1 MADNEKIIYSAKLRG
16 IEYFVHFT
24 NVTNLPNILTYGL
37 LARDT
42 LDYNWIDYDFNDEL
56 RLDDISNSISLSITS
71 PNYKMFYKLR
81 SENPSKNWVVL
92 ILNACEVFKLDCAF
106 CHTNAANSF
115 ISNTSID
122 SRKTYTSFENMFSE
136 SHGQLSR
143 EQLKLYDNETT
154 DPQAEVLVLDNIPSS
169 AIQFAV
175 FNRYIIKN
183 QYENLFIGTNI
194 SYATDQGYFAPRR
207 DYSFW

>member
-1 MADNEKIIYSAKLRG
+1 MTDNEKIIHSARLRG

-37 LARDT
+37 LTKDT
-42 LDYNWIDYDFNDEL
+42 LDYNWIDYDFNDDL

-81 SENPSKNWVVL
+81 CENPSKKWVVL
-92 ILNACEVFKLDCAF
+92 ILNAYEILKLDCAF
-106 CHTNAANSF
+106 CHTNAANSS

-122 SRKTYTSFENMFSE
+122 SRKTYTSFKNMFSE
-136 SHGQLSR
+136 RPGQLLR
-143 EQLKLYDNETT
+143 EQLDLYDNETT
-154 DPQAEVLVLDNIPSS
+154 DPQAEILVLDNIPSS

-175 FNRYIIKN
+175 FNNYIIKN
-183 QYENLFIGTNI
+183 QYENLFIDTNI
-194 SYATDQGYFAPRR
+194 SYAADSGYFAPRR